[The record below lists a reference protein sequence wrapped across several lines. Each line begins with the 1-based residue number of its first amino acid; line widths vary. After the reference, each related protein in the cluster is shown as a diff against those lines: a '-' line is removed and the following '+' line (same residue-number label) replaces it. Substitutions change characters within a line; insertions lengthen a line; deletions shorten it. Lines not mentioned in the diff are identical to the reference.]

1 MHPFLHYLFFT
12 SNHHLQLLDSRVHH
26 RDEELIIELDHGFV
40 PSDLAIRGK
49 GKVNAEPQ
57 LIHVTP
63 CNNIAERLEWL
74 QIRRVHIEQ
83 IMESHSVSVDKTDH
97 IESTDDELVETK
109 HWKDSPHIIKT

>member
-1 MHPFLHYLFFT
+1 MHPFLHHLFLT
-12 SNHHLQLLDSRVHH
+12 SNHHLQLLDSRIHH
-26 RDEELIIELDHGFV
+26 RDEELIIEFDHGFV

-49 GKVNAEPQ
+49 GKVNSEPQ

-63 CNNIAERLEWL
+63 CNNIAERLEWP

-97 IESTDDELVETK
+97 IESTDDELVKTK
-109 HWKDSPHIIKT
+109 RWKDSPHKIKI